1 MVDDGSK
8 LRLCCAF
15 PYFCLLVVL
24 LFAAVTNG
32 LPNGMAR
39 ALFGGQLA
47 CFYYS
52 IEFVGGKWTF
62 RRRCHH
68 SISVDFW
75 FCGRATNERSK

>member
-8 LRLCCAF
+8 LRLCCVF

-39 ALFGGQLA
+39 ALICWSTCLLF
-47 CFYYS
+47 
-52 IEFVGGKWTF
+52 IF
-62 RRRCHH
+62 RLNLL
-68 SISVDFW
+68 VAN
-75 FCGRATNERSK
+75 GRSEGDATTLSL